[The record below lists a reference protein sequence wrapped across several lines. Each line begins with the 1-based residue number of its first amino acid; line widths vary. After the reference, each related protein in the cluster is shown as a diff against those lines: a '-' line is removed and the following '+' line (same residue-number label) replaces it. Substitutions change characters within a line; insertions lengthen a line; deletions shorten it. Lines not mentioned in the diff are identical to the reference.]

1 MPPWPKSSSTEANWS
16 SIIVWTL
23 ESSNQVDIL
32 PTHRASCV
40 IHPFPLFFPQD
51 LHRLTDSFVHF
62 SIDLCLYW
70 AALRQSKEW
79 CGNDYWW
86 LMCVAENVGSNNMI
100 GSGEKMSVRRMVSLI
115 RQIGSDSDTSEM
127 DTQRRLQRMLEE
139 TLTKN
144 MHLQVNTWLID
155 LLTMNDVSLDTIDSD
170 VCRRMWNVYRRRS
183 SVSVK

>member
-1 MPPWPKSSSTEANWS
+1 
-16 SIIVWTL
+16 
-23 ESSNQVDIL
+23 
-32 PTHRASCV
+32 
-40 IHPFPLFFPQD
+40 
-51 LHRLTDSFVHF
+51 
-62 SIDLCLYW
+62 
-70 AALRQSKEW
+70 
-79 CGNDYWW
+79 
-86 LMCVAENVGSNNMI
+86 MCVAENVGSNNMI

-155 LLTMNDVSLDTIDSD
+155 LLTMNDVSLDTINSD